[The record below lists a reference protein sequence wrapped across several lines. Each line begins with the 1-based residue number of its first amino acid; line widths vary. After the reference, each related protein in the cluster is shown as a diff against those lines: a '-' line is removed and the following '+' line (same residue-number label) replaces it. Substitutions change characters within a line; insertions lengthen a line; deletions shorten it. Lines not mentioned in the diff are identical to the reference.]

1 MRWIIEKSIR
11 GRFVVLAIAVALMYF
26 GFTELS
32 EMPADAFPEFAP
44 PRVEIQT
51 EAPGLSTAE
60 TEEILTIPL
69 EEVLAGTPG
78 LDVMRSKTVP
88 ALSQILMIFEPGT
101 DIFEARQLVNERIAT
116 VNLPSAIAVPRM
128 LPPLSST
135 SRAMFIS
142 MSSDEVDLI
151 QMSETAFWVVRTRL
165 MQIPGV
171 ANVAIWGE
179 RLHHI
184 QVLVEPELL
193 RIHEVSLDDV
203 MEIVA
208 ESLEVGILPYAAS
221 SVPGAGGWI
230 ESGDQRFAVS
240 NILPISTPADLAQ
253 VAVYDKQK
261 TDGSPLL
268 LSDLGDVVLSHPPLI
283 GDAVINH
290 GEGLL
295 LIVEKF
301 PWGNTLEI
309 TQDVEKT
316 LAELAPGLSGI
327 EIDTTIFRP
336 ATFIEL
342 SIDNLAQAMLIAGGL
357 VVIVLFLFLFEWR
370 VALISVVAIPLS
382 LMAAMMVLNA
392 IGATVNV
399 MILAGL
405 VISIGAVVDD
415 AIIDVENIVRRLRQY
430 RSEGSDRS
438 TAAIVVEASLEVRGA
453 IVYATLIEIVAVTPV
468 FFLRGLSG
476 AFFRPLALA
485 FALAVAASMIV
496 ALTVTP
502 AMSLLLFRNARLEE
516 RESPLARVLHRA
528 YERILAPIIERPR
541 MAFASVA
548 MIVVAGVAVV
558 PQLGQ
563 ELLPDFRE
571 RDFLMHWVTQ
581 PGTSH
586 EEMYRITVAASE
598 ELQAIPG
605 VRNFGAHIG
614 RALASDEVVGINFTE
629 NWVSVDPSAD
639 YDETVAAI
647 QTVVDGYPG
656 IRRDVQTYLK
666 ERVKEVLTGTSE
678 AIVVRIYGPDLGV
691 LRDLAAEV
699 ERRLSTIEGTVDL
712 HTELQ
717 VEIPQIE
724 VEVDLITAQQ
734 HGIKPGDVRR
744 AAAAYMSS
752 TEVGDYYREGKALDV
767 AVFSTPAARN
777 SITSLGEILLNTNT
791 GGYVL
796 LSDVADIRVVSTP
809 NEIERENVA
818 RRIDV
823 LANVSERDLGS
834 VVADVETALANV
846 DFPLEYRAELLGE
859 FEERQ
864 AASRQLGLFGLAAG
878 AAIFLLLLSSFAS
891 PRLAI
896 LSFLTLP
903 SALVG
908 GILAAYFGGG
918 ILSLGSLVGFLTI
931 YGIAARNGIMLVN
944 HYQHLE
950 KYENEV
956 FGPQLVLRGAK
967 ERLVPI
973 LMTALSTGL
982 ALVPLVIAGSIAGH
996 EIEHPMAI
1004 VILGGLATSTL
1015 LSLFVVPPLYLRYAK
1030 SRAQRQPAEA

>member
-1 MRWIIEKSIR
+1 MRWIVEKSIR
-11 GRFVVLAIAVALMYF
+11 GRFIVLAMAIALMYF
-26 GFTELS
+26 GFSQLPD
-32 EMPADAFPEFAP
+32 MPVDAFPEFAP

-101 DIFEARQLVNERIAT
+101 DVFEARQLIDERIAT

-128 LPPLSST
+128 IPPLSST

-142 MSSDEVDLI
+142 MSSDDVDLI
-151 QMSETAFWVVRTRL
+151 QMSETAFWIVRTRL

-171 ANVAIWGE
+171 ANVVIWGE

-184 QVLVEPELL
+184 QVQVEPELL
-193 RIHEVSLDDV
+193 RTYDVSLDDV
-203 MEIVA
+203 MEITA
-208 ESLEVGILPYAAS
+208 ESLEVGILPYAKS
-221 SVPGAGGWI
+221 SEPGTGGWI
-230 ESGDQRFAVS
+230 ETSTQRFAVS
-240 NILPISTPADLAQ
+240 NVLPISTPQDLAQ
-253 VAVYDKQK
+253 IAVYDKQK
-261 TDGSPLL
+261 ADGSPLL
-268 LSDLGDVVLSHPPLI
+268 LEDLGNIVLSHPPLI
-283 GDAVINH
+283 GDAVIND

-309 TQDVEKT
+309 TEDVERT
-316 LAELAPGLSGI
+316 LAELAPGLQGI
-327 EIDTTIFRP
+327 RIDTTIFRP

-342 SIDNLAQAMLIAGGL
+342 SVDNLAQAMLIAGGL
-357 VVIVLFLFLFEWR
+357 VIIVLFLFEWR

-382 LMAAMMVLNA
+382 LMAAMMVLNLL
-392 IGATVNV
+392 GATANV

-405 VISIGAVVDD
+405 VIAIGAVVDD

-430 RSEGSDRS
+430 RSESSDRS
-438 TAAIVVEASLEVRGA
+438 TASIVVEASLEVRGA
-453 IVYATLIEIVAVTPV
+453 IVYATLIEVVAVTPV
-468 FFLRGLSG
+468 FFLEGLSG

-485 FALAVAASMIV
+485 FALSVSASMIV

-502 AMSLLLFRNARLEE
+502 AMSFLLLRNARLEE
-516 RESPLARVLHRA
+516 RESPVARVLHRS
-528 YERILAPIIERPR
+528 YERVLAPIIERPR
-541 MAFASVA
+541 VAFVGVA
-548 MIVVAGVAVV
+548 IIVVAGAAVV

-586 EEMYRITVAASE
+586 EEMHRITVEVSE

-629 NWVSVDPSAD
+629 NWVSIDPAAD
-639 YDETVAAI
+639 YDATVDAI

-678 AIVVRIYGPDLGV
+678 AIVVRIYGPDLEV
-691 LRDLAAEV
+691 LRELADDV
-699 ERRLSTIEGTVDL
+699 ESRLSTIEGTIDL

-717 VEIPQIE
+717 VDIPQIE
-724 VEVDLITAQQ
+724 VEVDLVTAQQ

-744 AAAAYMSS
+744 AAGAYMAS
-752 TEVGDYYREGKALDV
+752 TEVGDYYENGKALDV

-777 SITSLGEILLNTNT
+777 SLTSLGEILLNTNT

-796 LSDVADIRVVSTP
+796 LSDVADVRLVSTP

-823 LANVSERDLGS
+823 LANVAGRDLGS
-834 VVADVETALANV
+834 VVADVAAQLDSVE
-846 DFPLEYRAELLGE
+846 FPLEYRAELLGE

-864 AASRQLGLFGLAAG
+864 AASQQLGLFGLAA
-878 AAIFLLLLSSFAS
+878 AVAIFLLLLSSFAS

-903 SALVG
+903 AALIG
-908 GILAAYFGGG
+908 GLLAAFVGGG

-950 KYENEV
+950 QHEGEV
-956 FGPQLVLRGAK
+956 FGPELVLRGAR

-982 ALVPLVIAGSIAGH
+982 ALVPLVIAGNVAGH
-996 EIEHPMAI
+996 ELEHPMAI
-1004 VILGGLATSTL
+1004 VILGGLSTSTL
-1015 LSLFVVPPLYLRYAK
+1015 LNIFVVPSLYLRYGQ
-1030 SRAQRQPAEA
+1030 SRAQRQLAKA